1 MLFGIKYCGSMSPDS
16 RAAFQSL
23 SRFALQSISSDHSWS
38 VCKRMI
44 GGNIAAIDGE
54 PESSRTDVEKS
65 GASFKFIQDRDFATC
80 LACNKGCDDSCA
92 VR

>member
-1 MLFGIKYCGSMSPDS
+1 
-16 RAAFQSL
+16 
-23 SRFALQSISSDHSWS
+23 
-38 VCKRMI
+38 MI

-65 GASFKFIQDRDFATC
+65 GASFKFIQDRDVAAR